1 MSKQCTRLQCHH
13 NRDEERPEGAAGKW
27 GRGRRSKEARAYRD
41 RMEDFVDTYTPEG
54 NMRSYGDWKNAVKT
68 NINQERVRDT
78 MVDKI
83 AFKQTN
89 KLCT

>member
-1 MSKQCTRLQCHH
+1 MIKIISR
-13 NRDEERPEGAAGKW
+13 RDEERPEGSDAGRW

-68 NINQERVRDT
+68 NINQVR
-78 MVDKI
+78 MSI
-83 AFKQTN
+83 IGFS
-89 KLCT
+89 C